1 MTVEVSNFFFKIMKN
16 LSFELEEATKD
27 YEGHVFFKELL
38 KEVLIDEAAKVN
50 VCRAY
55 YTVLD

>member
-1 MTVEVSNFFFKIMKN
+1 MKN